1 MALLNYVNPFRMFRE
16 FVRRPVEAFIQ
27 QQYLGYKKRTEKGIN
42 SIKEILFR
50 AGIIT
55 VFVSAILWL
64 SIFMYVVFYYTYMP
78 NVTHMRPVHLQFK

>member
-1 MALLNYVNPFRMFRE
+1 MFRE